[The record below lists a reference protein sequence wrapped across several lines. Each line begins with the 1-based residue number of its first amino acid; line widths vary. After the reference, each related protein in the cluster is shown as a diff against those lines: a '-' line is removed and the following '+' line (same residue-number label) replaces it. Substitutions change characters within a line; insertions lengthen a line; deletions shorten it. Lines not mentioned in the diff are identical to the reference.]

1 MSASL
6 SWRVSPGAS
15 VKRRLTCWRGVGA
28 WTCSANWR
36 WSLIGPPLTLT
47 CTLASPKA
55 LPASTGKRSVCRR
68 WSARVR
74 LLLAFWMRRPSG
86 ELMSTLK
93 VCVAPDRLCRSRA
106 ITALS
111 PTVRKRGVASS
122 ATSGAATCT
131 SASALPNC
139 SGVATTAIRRRLPL
153 KSGTGSVTSASPWAS
168 RLTGPEKR
176 STSLTFLGRLV
187 VGLGAASPPN
197 LSLPLRPAIFSMRR
211 PYTSYWS
218 AP

>member
-1 MSASL
+1 VGLDGGAQEAAGVGVL
-6 SWRVSPGAS
+6 ELRVSPGAT
-15 VKRRLTCWRGVGA
+15 VKRRLICWRGVGA

-36 WSLIGPPLTLT
+36 LSLIGPPLTFT
-47 CTLASPKA
+47 CTPARPKA
-55 LPASTGKRSVCRR
+55 LPASTGKRRVCRR
-68 WSARVR
+68 WSASVTV
-74 LLLAFWMRRPSG
+74 LLAFWMRRPSG
-86 ELMSTLK
+86 ELTSTLK
-93 VCVAPDRLCRSRA
+93 VCAAPERLCRSRA

-168 RLTGPEKR
+168 RLTGPENR
-176 STSLTFLGRLV
+176 SISFTF
-187 VGLGAASPPN
+187 
-197 LSLPLRPAIFSMRR
+197 
-211 PYTSYWS
+211 
-218 AP
+218 